1 MPPAPP
7 KPLPDMEK
15 NLSDTDED
23 LRLAADEGL
32 GPPRPAPGLEADE
45 DLRLA
50 ADDGRG
56 PPRARHVEKL
66 YDILFGRVV

>member
-1 MPPAPP
+1 MELLLPTPPNPLTTTPP
-7 KPLPDMEK
+7 PDIEK

-32 GPPRPAPGLEADE
+32 GPPRPPPDIE

-66 YDILFGRVV
+66 